1 MSKSELYLLTGVM
14 SGLMAIYSFASYYT
28 FSGEQLIDAS
38 DAKKK
43 IKDGS
48 IKTIIDVR
56 TNPEW
61 KLGHYKSAIHIPV
74 SGFTKK
80 KFNKFNKNDGVL
92 VYCNTGQ
99 RARNAAEKLK
109 SYGFKNVYYISST
122 YKSLE

>member
-1 MSKSELYLLTGVM
+1 MTNAQLYLYTGILSAM
-14 SGLMAIYSFASYYT
+14 MTFYSFASYYT
-28 FSGEQLIDAS
+28 FSGLDLLEAS
-38 DAKKK
+38 EAKKK
-43 IKDGS
+43 IKNGS

-56 TNPEW
+56 TKPEW
-61 KLGHYKSAIHIPV
+61 NLGHYKGAVHIPA
-74 SGFTKK
+74 SGFTEKR
-80 KFNKFNKNDGVL
+80 FNKFNKSDGVL